1 MAGIRQ
7 DIAVAVRIAG
17 AELRDLL
24 RRNDSRRQR
33 ATLALLAVLAAPLWL
48 SFVRQGYLLGVESRD
63 GAGWDVVP
71 VARNLLPAGLLAAAL
86 FGGLGAAQSLARN
99 AVRPL
104 VLTSAPARAVVLG
117 RALYLLS
124 TWLLVLALSTGP
136 AFAYATG
143 ARAPLFALALVV
155 GGLPLLLL
163 AIGVGLSLAY
173 LLWLTVERLGLPERL
188 RRLVTASL
196 SVVAF
201 FAAFVLGLSLG
212 RGVEAVS
219 TGPPVVPLGWYADL
233 LFLGS
238 PVAEPLGHRTV
249 AAVAAVWVAV
259 PAVFALL
266 VRLAPAYWYAAPAGG
281 ADSRTRTPDLGTP
294 PSARVGRAG
303 GLPARSRTL
312 RIALGYLRRVAR
324 RPDRYVYLLYYLFP
338 VLAILVPF
346 AGVDTALLPAGAGVA
361 LVVLGVWFAGAVV
374 CLNPLGTEGAA
385 LSQVVLASTPA
396 SRFIHG
402 RLLVGLGIGGAL
414 AVTGL
419 VLVIVWAVGVPPVTP
434 AALWTGLLLVVTL
447 GAVLTTSALFALAIG
462 SVLPKF
468 ETTEVF
474 DSVEV
479 VVPSV
484 FAALVHA
491 AVSLVVL
498 SGGVVTVLV
507 LLPGNPLGLSGLLAG
522 LWTVLFGLALVAL
535 ADGSRRY
542 AVTRLREYGHEG
554 VRLDRAFA
562 VYAAVGLAVLSLLLG
577 QAVGLG
583 AVAVLGLDLPVELLL
598 PALFVVEYLGM
609 AVVAVGFLYV
619 TRRGVAYLDLGWP
632 SAREA
637 GAVGVGLLALLA
649 VWAVTAGLVE
659 GLGLPAAEHSLF
671 GPDEGDPRLV
681 LALVPLVVLVNGP
694 VEELLYRNVVQK
706 YLAEQ
711 FPTAVAIALASGVF
725 ALAHLPAY
733 LAASALAVGVSLVL
747 LFVLSLVLGALYAW
761 TRSLFVV
768 AAVHGLY
775 NATLLVGLYLTA

>member
-1 MAGIRQ
+1 MAGIRA
-7 DIAVAVRIAG
+7 DIAVAVTIAG

-33 ATLALLAVLAAPLWL
+33 ATLAVLAVLAAPLWL
-48 SFVRQGYLLGVESRD
+48 SFVRQGYLLGVETR
-63 GAGWDVVP
+63 GGTGWDVVP

-104 VLTSAPARAVVLG
+104 VLTSAPGRAIVLG
-117 RALYLLS
+117 KALYLLS
-124 TWLLVLALSTGP
+124 TWLLVLALSAGP
-136 AFAYATG
+136 AFAYAAG
-143 ARAPLFALALVV
+143 ARAPLFALALAV
-155 GGLPLLLL
+155 GALPLLLL

-201 FAAFVLGLSLG
+201 LAAFVLGLSLG
-212 RGVEAVS
+212 RGIEAVS
-219 TGPPVVPLGWYADL
+219 TGDPVVPLGWYADL
-233 LFLGS
+233 LFVGS
-238 PVAEPLGHRTV
+238 PVAEPLGYRTV
-249 AAVAAVWVAV
+249 AVVAAVWVAV

-266 VRLAPAYWYAAPAGG
+266 VRLAPAYWYATPSGEAGN
-281 ADSRTRTPDLGTP
+281 RTTSPDLDTP

-303 GLPARSRTL
+303 PLARSQTL
-312 RIALGYLRRVAR
+312 RIALGYLRRVVR

-338 VLAILVPF
+338 VLAILVLF
-346 AGVDTALLPAGAGVA
+346 AGVDRALLPAGAGVG

-385 LSQVVLASTPA
+385 LSQVVLAPTPA
-396 SRFIHG
+396 GRFVYG

-414 AVTGL
+414 AVAGL
-419 VLVIVWAVGVPPVTP
+419 ALVAAWGVGIPPASLTT
-434 AALWTGLLLVVTL
+434 LWVGLLLVVTL
-447 GAVLTTSALFALAIG
+447 GAVLTASALFALAIG

-468 ETTEVF
+468 ETSEVF

-484 FAALVHA
+484 FAALVHG
-491 AVSLVVL
+491 AVSLVAL
-498 SGGVVTVLV
+498 SGGVATVL
-507 LLPGNPLGLSGLLAG
+507 LFMPDNPLGVSRPLAG
-522 LWTVLFGLALVAL
+522 LVAALFALALVAL

-542 AVTRLREYGHEG
+542 AVTRLREYGREQF
-554 VRLDRAFA
+554 RLDRTFA
-562 VYAAVGLAVLSLLLG
+562 VYAALGLAVLSVLLG
-577 QAVGLG
+577 QAIGLA
-583 AVAVLGLDLPVELLL
+583 AVAVFGLDLPVELLL

-619 TRRGVAYLDLGWP
+619 TRRGLAYLDLGWP
-632 SAREA
+632 SVREL
-637 GAVGVGLLALLA
+637 GAVGVGLLVLFA
-649 VWAVTAGLVE
+649 VWAVAAGLVE
-659 GLGLPAAEHSLF
+659 GLGLPAAEHTLF
-671 GPDEGDPRLV
+671 GPDEGDPRLA

-711 FPTAVAIALASGVF
+711 FPTVVAIALASGVF

-733 LAASALAVGVSLVL
+733 LAASPLAVGVSLAL
-747 LFVLSLVLGALYAW
+747 LFVLSLVLGALYAR

-775 NATLLVGLYLTA
+775 NATLLVGLYLA